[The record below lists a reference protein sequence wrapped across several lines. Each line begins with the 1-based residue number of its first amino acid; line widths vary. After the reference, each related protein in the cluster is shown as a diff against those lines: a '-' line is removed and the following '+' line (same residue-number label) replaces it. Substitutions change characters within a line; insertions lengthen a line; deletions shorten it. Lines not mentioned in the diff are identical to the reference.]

1 MIQDIFPHRFDVA
14 YCPVPP
20 DRADFIALFQK
31 GGLYLKDEDSFF
43 TFSDLGFDPEPDD
56 LLHMYRIDDRNYY
69 LWLKEDIPEELASKA
84 VVIEKGGFRLLPS
97 NEIAFS
103 VYTAKHLHDWYR
115 ANRFC
120 GRCGSPASV
129 GKDERKM
136 ICPGCGN
143 MVYPRINPSVIVAV
157 YDDHNRLLMTKYRGR
172 DVTWYVLIAGFIEI
186 GESAEDTV
194 RREVMEEAGV
204 RVTDIRYFASQPWGI
219 SGNLILGYTARLDGS
234 DQITLDSQEL
244 SDAKWFSREEVPL
257 HADNR
262 SVTSALIRG
271 FAEGRYGVS

>member
-43 TFSDLGFDPEPDD
+43 TFSDLGFDPDPDD

-69 LWLKEDIPEELASKA
+69 LWLKEDIPEELAAKA

-136 ICPGCGN
+136 ICRGCGN
-143 MVYPRINPSVIVAV
+143 MST
-157 YDDHNRLLMTKYRGR
+157 H
-172 DVTWYVLIAGFIEI
+172 
-186 GESAEDTV
+186 
-194 RREVMEEAGV
+194 
-204 RVTDIRYFASQPWGI
+204 
-219 SGNLILGYTARLDGS
+219 
-234 DQITLDSQEL
+234 
-244 SDAKWFSREEVPL
+244 
-257 HADNR
+257 
-262 SVTSALIRG
+262 ALIP
-271 FAEGRYGVS
+271 V